1 LDPRAGQPA
10 WRAGA
15 LFLLF
20 SALALS
26 QIVLFSALLSTVTLV
41 QSALH
46 LRRATRESLAWIA
59 GAAVTLV
66 IAARLGGVFASGPP
80 TGFEI
85 EIRPW
90 SQTGSAASNAI
101 WNLVTF
107 GWTLPLGLAGLIL
120 LLRHNIVW
128 GLVLGSIS
136 SGAIGLVNL
145 LRYQHSWDIAKFATA
160 AIFA

>member
-1 LDPRAGQPA
+1 FSPPIGSPEGVYRLLGLVRAGGALANPPLVSYFFQHPWTLGVPIAFATLALALDPRAGQPA

-66 IAARLGGVFASGPP
+66 IAARLGGFFASVPQ

-85 EIRPW
+85 EIHPW
-90 SQTGSAASNAI
+90 SQTGSAASN
-101 WNLVTF
+101 
-107 GWTLPLGLAGLIL
+107 
-120 LLRHNIVW
+120 
-128 GLVLGSIS
+128 
-136 SGAIGLVNL
+136 
-145 LRYQHSWDIAKFATA
+145 
-160 AIFA
+160 